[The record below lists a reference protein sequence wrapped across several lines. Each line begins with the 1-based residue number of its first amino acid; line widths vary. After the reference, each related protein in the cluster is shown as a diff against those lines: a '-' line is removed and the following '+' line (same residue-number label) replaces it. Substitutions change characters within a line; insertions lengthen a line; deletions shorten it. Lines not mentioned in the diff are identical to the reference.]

1 MDDDS
6 ASHEVE
12 LYIYD
17 LTQGM
22 ARMMSQ
28 MLLGIYYNAT
38 TTDNP
43 NNILPTV
50 FSYDHLRST
59 LGWRLAYRCRSVRA

>member
-1 MDDDS
+1 MDDES
-6 ASHEVE
+6 GSHAVQ

-28 MLLGIYYNAT
+28 MLLGLFLRRAIYEQINK
-38 TTDNP
+38 
-43 NNILPTV
+43 
-50 FSYDHLRST
+50 H
-59 LGWRLAYRCRSVRA
+59 